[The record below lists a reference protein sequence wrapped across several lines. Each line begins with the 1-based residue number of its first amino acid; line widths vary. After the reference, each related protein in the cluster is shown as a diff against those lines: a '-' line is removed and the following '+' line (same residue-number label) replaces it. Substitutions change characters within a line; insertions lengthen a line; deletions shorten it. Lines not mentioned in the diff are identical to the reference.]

1 MPQLDP
7 ASFPSQLFWLVV
19 CFGTMLLVLSVFVLP
34 RITRTLTARQGQID
48 GDLEAAG
55 KLRVDA
61 EAALAAYDAALQQAR
76 NNALALAQDMRAEI
90 QAETDRQKAELDA
103 RLAEEAQ
110 KAEARLQAV
119 LSQHLFQLLE
129 LFENTGLQV
138 VDRERQS
145 LLFTPAEQRSPESLH
160 VTFETCFRHSVA
172 ELFVPDLRLAAPH

>member
-7 ASFPSQLFWLVV
+7 ASFPSQLFWLAV

-34 RITRTLTARQGQID
+34 RITRTLTTRQGQID
-48 GDLEAAG
+48 GDLEAAE
-55 KLRVDA
+55 KLRADA

-110 KAEARLQAV
+110 KADAALKAARDAALGGLDAAARDVVNDVMQAV
-119 LSQHLFQLLE
+119 
-129 LFENTGLQV
+129 GLG
-138 VDRERQS
+138 
-145 LLFTPAEQRSPESLH
+145 A
-160 VTFETCFRHSVA
+160 
-172 ELFVPDLRLAAPH
+172 PDDSDIDAALKAAQEG

>member
-7 ASFPSQLFWLVV
+7 ASFSSQLVWLTV

-48 GDLEAAG
+48 GDLEAAE
-55 KLRVDA
+55 KLRADA

-76 NNALALAQDMRAEI
+76 NNALILAQDMRAEI

-110 KAEARLQAV
+110 KADTALKAARDTALGGLNTAARDVVGDVVQAV
-119 LSQHLFQLLE
+119 
-129 LFENTGLQV
+129 GLGAP
-138 VDRERQS
+138 DDS
-145 LLFTPAEQRSPESLH
+145 DIDSALKAAEEG
-160 VTFETCFRHSVA
+160 
-172 ELFVPDLRLAAPH
+172 

>member
-7 ASFPSQLFWLVV
+7 ASFPSQLFWLAV

-34 RITRTLTARQGQID
+34 RITRTLTTRQGRID
-48 GDLEAAG
+48 GDLQAAEN
-55 KLRVDA
+55 LRADA

-76 NNALALAQDMRAEI
+76 NNALALAQEMRAEI

-119 LSQHLFQLLE
+119 RDAALGGLE
-129 LFENTGLQV
+129 VAARYVVGDVMQAVGLGAPG
-138 VDRERQS
+138 D
-145 LLFTPAEQRSPESLH
+145 T
-160 VTFETCFRHSVA
+160 
-172 ELFVPDLRLAAPH
+172 DIDAALKAAQKG